1 MSKNQKKEK
10 STHEKKQSSYQ
21 KDKDSKSKEIVVNV
35 FSKKKK

>member
-21 KDKDSKSKEIVVNV
+21 KEKDSKSKEIVVNV